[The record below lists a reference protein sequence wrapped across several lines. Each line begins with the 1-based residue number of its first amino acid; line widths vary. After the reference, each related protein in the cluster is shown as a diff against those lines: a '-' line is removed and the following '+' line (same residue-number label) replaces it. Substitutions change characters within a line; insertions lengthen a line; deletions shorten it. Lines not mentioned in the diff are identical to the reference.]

1 MLMRPRLTSFGRVLI
16 AALLA
21 MSGLVLATAAPAFA
35 CRCAAADID
44 QQTERADAVF
54 VATVDG
60 VTEVGRKFEYAVTAT
75 HSYKGT
81 VDRETTVRSNQ
92 DTSACGLGELAVGT
106 DYLFLVTGDSPPYAA
121 TTCGGSGPASAA
133 RITEVEGALGAGE
146 DIAAPAPPAPTMTK
160 VEGTVPASVSRLAAP
175 GGALVLVGFLG
186 LLVVG
191 RLARK

>member
-1 MLMRPRLTSFGRVLI
+1 MLTSFGRVLI
-16 AALLA
+16 AALLTTA
-21 MSGLVLATAAPAFA
+21 GLVLVVAAPAFA
-35 CRCAAADID
+35 CKCKAADID
-44 QQTERADAVF
+44 QQSERADAVF

-81 VDRETTVRSNQ
+81 VDRETAIRSNQ
-92 DTSACGLGELAVGT
+92 DTTACGLGELEVGA
-106 DYLFLVTGDSPPYAA
+106 DYLFLVSGDAPPYAA
-121 TTCGGSGPASAA
+121 TTCGGSGPANPG
-133 RITEVEGALGAGE
+133 RITQVEEVLGAGE

-160 VEGTVPASVSRLAAP
+160 VEGAAPASVSRLAAP

-191 RLARK
+191 RLARR

>member
-1 MLMRPRLTSFGRVLI
+1 MSFRRVLI

-35 CRCAAADID
+35 CKCQAADID
-44 QQTERADAVF
+44 RQTTRADAVF

-75 HSYKGT
+75 HSYKGNL
-81 VDRETTVRSNQ
+81 DRETTISSNQ
-92 DTSACGLGELAVGT
+92 STEACGLGELKVGT
-106 DYLFLVTGDSPPYAA
+106 DYLFLVTGDAPPYSA
-121 TTCGGSGPASAA
+121 TTCGGSGPASTG
-133 RITEVEGALGAGE
+133 RITEVESALGAGE
-146 DIAAPAPPAPTMTK
+146 DIAPPAPPAPTMTK
-160 VEGTVPASVSRLAAP
+160 LEGATPAPVSRLAAP

-191 RLARK
+191 RLARR